1 MDEKERAL
9 RRWFEAWLTND
20 GSCIGELFAP
30 DAVYSECWGP
40 VYRGRAQIARWFAD
54 WNAGGRVLAWRI
66 GRVLCAGAGAAAEWY
81 FECEHDGHAAFNG
94 VTLADFGA
102 DGKIVSLREFRSD
115 PAHVFPYGDA

>member
-81 FECEHDGHAAFNG
+81 FYLKENNNDRAYFPFQKVVMTVGS
-94 VTLADFGA
+94 L
-102 DGKIVSLREFRSD
+102 IVLSAVIYFLT
-115 PAHVFPYGDA
+115 